1 MHPAQPVDLLH
12 SPKNCISQILVLV
25 LKNRSNEIRSN
36 EIRISQ
42 ELPVH
47 LLFFCSKDS
56 LTIYK
61 GGVKDPN
68 EIISG
73 PLCGDFPNPSQF
85 VSEGNEIFLEFPAD
99 SYTTDRGFRIKYD
112 VSGKP

>member
-42 ELPVH
+42 ELPVY
-47 LLFFCSKDS
+47 LLIFCSKDS

-68 EIISG
+68 EIIRG

-85 VSEGNEIFLEFPAD
+85 VFLPFGTFDQQGVLA
-99 SYTTDRGFRIKYD
+99 
-112 VSGKP
+112 

>member
-1 MHPAQPVDLLH
+1 MQCGTSIV
-12 SPKNCISQILVLV
+12 
-25 LKNRSNEIRSN
+25 
-36 EIRISQ
+36 
-42 ELPVH
+42 
-47 LLFFCSKDS
+47 FCSKDS

-85 VSEGNEIFLEFPAD
+85 VSEGNEIFLEFLAD